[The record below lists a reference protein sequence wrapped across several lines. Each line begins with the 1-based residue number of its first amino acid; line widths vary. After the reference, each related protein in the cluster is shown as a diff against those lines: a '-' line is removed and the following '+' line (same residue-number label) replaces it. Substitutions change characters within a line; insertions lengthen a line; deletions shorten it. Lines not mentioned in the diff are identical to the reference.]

1 MQTTFRNIED
11 IELPNGDYVEAG
23 SLWKKED
30 DKMILVDEDRYVEQA
45 YDKEKFTVEND
56 SENTND
62 EI

>member
-11 IELPNGDYVEAG
+11 IELPNGDFVEAG

-30 DKMILVDEDRYVEQA
+30 DTMKLVDEDRYVEVP
-45 YDKEKFTVEND
+45 YNEEKFTPEND

>member
-11 IELPNGDYVEAG
+11 IELPNGDFVEAG

>member
-45 YDKEKFTVEND
+45 YDIEKFTIEND

>member
-11 IELPNGDYVEAG
+11 IELPNGDFVEAG

-30 DKMILVDEDRYVEQA
+30 DTMKLVDEDRYVEVP
-45 YDKEKFTVEND
+45 YNEEDFTPEND

>member
-11 IELPNGDYVEAG
+11 IELPNGDFVEAG

-30 DKMILVDEDRYVEQA
+30 DTMILVDEDRYVAAKYNE
-45 YDKEKFTVEND
+45 EKFTPEND
-56 SENTND
+56 SENPND

>member
-30 DKMILVDEDRYVEQA
+30 DTMKLVDEDRYVEQA
-45 YDKEKFTVEND
+45 YDEEKFTVEND

>member
-11 IELPNGDYVEAG
+11 IELPNGDFVEAG
-23 SLWKKED
+23 ILWEKED
-30 DKMILVDEDRYVEQA
+30 DTMMLVDDDRYVAAKYNEE
-45 YDKEKFTVEND
+45 DFTAENA

>member
-11 IELPNGDYVEAG
+11 IELPNGDFVEAG

-30 DKMILVDEDRYVEQA
+30 DIMILVDEDRYVEQA
-45 YDKEKFTVEND
+45 YDEEKFTIEND

>member
-11 IELPNGDYVEAG
+11 IELPNGDFVEAG
-23 SLWKKED
+23 SLWRREGD
-30 DKMILVDEDRYVEQA
+30 TMMLVDEDRYVAAKYNEE
-45 YDKEKFTVEND
+45 DFTQEND

>member
-11 IELPNGDYVEAG
+11 IELPNGDFVEAG
-23 SLWKKED
+23 SLWEKED
-30 DKMILVDEDRYVEQA
+30 DTMMLVDEDRYVAAKYNEE
-45 YDKEKFTVEND
+45 DFTPEND

>member
-11 IELPNGDYVEAG
+11 IELPNGDFVEAG

-30 DKMILVDEDRYVEQA
+30 DIMILVDEDRYVAAKYNE
-45 YDKEKFTVEND
+45 EKFTPEND
-56 SENTND
+56 SENTKE

>member
-11 IELPNGDYVEAG
+11 IELPNGDFVEAG

-30 DKMILVDEDRYVEQA
+30 DTMILVDEDRYVAAKYNEE
-45 YDKEKFTVEND
+45 DFTPEND

>member
-1 MQTTFRNIED
+1 M
-11 IELPNGDYVEAG
+11 PNGDFVEAG
-23 SLWKKED
+23 SLWEKED

-45 YDKEKFTVEND
+45 YDEEKFATEND

>member
-11 IELPNGDYVEAG
+11 IELPNGDFVEAG

-45 YDKEKFTVEND
+45 YDEVKFTPEND
-56 SENTND
+56 SKNTND

>member
-11 IELPNGDYVEAG
+11 IELPNGDFVEAG

-30 DKMILVDEDRYVEQA
+30 DIMILVDEDRYVAAKYNEE
-45 YDKEKFTVEND
+45 DFTTEND

>member
-11 IELPNGDYVEAG
+11 IELPNGDFVEAG

-30 DKMILVDEDRYVEQA
+30 DIMILVDEDRYVEQA
-45 YDKEKFTVEND
+45 YDEEDFTAEND
-56 SENTND
+56 SENPND

>member
-11 IELPNGDYVEAG
+11 IELPNGDFVEAG
-23 SLWKKED
+23 SLWEKED
-30 DKMILVDEDRYVEQA
+30 DIMKLVDEDRYVAAKYNEE
-45 YDKEKFTVEND
+45 DFTPEND

>member
-11 IELPNGDYVEAG
+11 IELPNGDFVEAG
-23 SLWKKED
+23 SLWEKED
-30 DKMILVDEDRYVEQA
+30 DTMKLVDEDRYVDQA
-45 YDKEKFTVEND
+45 YDEVKFTTEND

>member
-11 IELPNGDYVEAG
+11 IELPNGDFVEAG
-23 SLWKKED
+23 SLWRRED
-30 DKMILVDEDRYVEQA
+30 DTMILVDEDRYVAAKYNEE
-45 YDKEKFTVEND
+45 DFTPEND

>member
-23 SLWKKED
+23 SLWKKVE

-45 YDKEKFTVEND
+45 YDEEKFTTEND

>member
-11 IELPNGDYVEAG
+11 IELPNGDFVEAG

-30 DKMILVDEDRYVEQA
+30 DTMILVDEYRYVAAKYNEE
-45 YDKEKFTVEND
+45 DFTPEND
-56 SENTND
+56 SENTKE

>member
-11 IELPNGDYVEAG
+11 IELPNGDFVEAG

-30 DKMILVDEDRYVEQA
+30 DTMKLVDEYRYVEQA
-45 YDKEKFTVEND
+45 YDEEKFTVEND